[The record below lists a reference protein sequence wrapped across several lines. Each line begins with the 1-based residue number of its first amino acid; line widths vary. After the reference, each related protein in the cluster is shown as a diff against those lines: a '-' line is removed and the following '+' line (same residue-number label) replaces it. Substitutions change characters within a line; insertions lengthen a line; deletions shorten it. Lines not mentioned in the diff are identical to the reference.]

1 VVAVCNA
8 VEAAADGDGPVAVN
22 ALGLEPGRPGPPPV
36 RPAPDPRGDTGRGRT
51 AAVRLP
57 PVGFGCSR
65 YRDGE
70 YLDRMSSIATALD
83 AGYRLLDSAEL
94 YGNEARIGE
103 LLAAPGSPDRE
114 GLFLVSKAWN
124 TNHEHVAEACEGT
137 LRELGVSALDCY
149 MLHWPEAW
157 AYQGPLRELVEKPP
171 SEQEALTFPTDGD
184 GQRAT
189 VDVPLAETWARMERL
204 HERGLARTLGLCNV
218 SARQLRT
225 LADDARVPPAVV
237 QVERHPYRPRSELV
251 EACHDRGIR
260 VMAHSPLS
268 ASGLLEEPVL
278 AEIADANGVGPAAVV
293 LAWNVRRGVVP
304 IPSSTSREHV
314 VANLAA
320 ARLRL
325 TEAERERIA
334 TLEDP
339 DFQR

>member
-1 VVAVCNA
+1 
-8 VEAAADGDGPVAVN
+8 
-22 ALGLEPGRPGPPPV
+22 
-36 RPAPDPRGDTGRGRT
+36 
-51 AAVRLP
+51 
-57 PVGFGCSR
+57 
-65 YRDGE
+65 
-70 YLDRMSSIATALD
+70 MSSIATALD

-137 LRELGVSALDCY
+137 LWELGVASLDCY

-157 AYQGPLRELVEKPP
+157 AYQGPLRELAEKPP
-171 SEQEALTFPTDGD
+171 AEQEALAFPTDGD
-184 GQRAT
+184 GERAT
-189 VDVPLAETWARMERL
+189 VDVPLTETWARMERL
-204 HERGLARTLGLCNV
+204 QERGLTRTLGVCNV
-218 SARQLRT
+218 SADQLRE

-237 QVERHPYRPRSELV
+237 QVERHPYQPRTELV

-268 ASGLLEEPVL
+268 APGLLEEPVL
-278 AEIADANGVGPAAVV
+278 AEIADAHDVSPAAVV
-293 LAWNVRRGVVP
+293 LAWNVGRGVVP
-304 IPSSTSREHV
+304 IPSSTTREHV

-325 TEAERERIA
+325 TDAERERIA
-334 TLEDP
+334 TLRDP
-339 DFQR
+339 EFER